1 MVGKITLTV
10 TDSGPSEKTLTGEI
24 PVELF
29 MSYWGSAV
37 KELGE
42 DAHIEG
48 FRSGHIPEKV
58 LVQNVGE
65 SAVLYEMAER
75 TLAAEYPG
83 MLAEQNIDA
92 IGRPEITITKLAKD
106 NPLGFAIKTAVTP
119 EVKLPDYHRIAEQE
133 FAQEAEPVTVS
144 NQEVESVLNELRE
157 ARRND
162 GMELPASAAADDEFA
177 HSVGKFASLDELKTK
192 IQENLQEEK
201 EVKTR
206 DKRRMRALE
215 AILAQT
221 PITVPRALVA
231 AETEKMLAELRANI
245 EHMGLK
251 FPDYLAHIKKTED
264 ELRAV
269 WQADAER
276 RVSLGLILAKIAE
289 MEKLAPNEEEIS
301 HEVAHLLEHYPDA
314 DPSRLHT
321 HVAGQLTNELVLKFL
336 ENQK

>member
-92 IGRPEITITKLAKD
+92 IGRPEITITKLAND
-106 NPLGFAIKTAVTP
+106 NPLGFAIKTANAGGEAP
-119 EVKLPDYHRIAEQE
+119 RLPQ
-133 FAQEAEPVTVS
+133 
-144 NQEVESVLNELRE
+144 N
-157 ARRND
+157 
-162 GMELPASAAADDEFA
+162 
-177 HSVGKFASLDELKTK
+177 
-192 IQENLQEEK
+192 
-201 EVKTR
+201 
-206 DKRRMRALE
+206 
-215 AILAQT
+215 
-221 PITVPRALVA
+221 
-231 AETEKMLAELRANI
+231 
-245 EHMGLK
+245 
-251 FPDYLAHIKKTED
+251 
-264 ELRAV
+264 
-269 WQADAER
+269 
-276 RVSLGLILAKIAE
+276 
-289 MEKLAPNEEEIS
+289 
-301 HEVAHLLEHYPDA
+301 
-314 DPSRLHT
+314 
-321 HVAGQLTNELVLKFL
+321 
-336 ENQK
+336 

>member
-1 MVGKITLTV
+1 MIGNIILTV

-144 NQEVESVLNELRE
+144 NQEVESVLNKLRE
-157 ARRND
+157 ARKSS
-162 GMELPASAAADDEFA
+162 GTELPALTDEFA

-192 IQENLQEEK
+192 IQENLHAEK
-201 EVKTR
+201 EIQAR

-221 PITVPRALVA
+221 PITVPRVLVA

-264 ELRAV
+264 ELRAA

-289 MEKLAPNEEEIS
+289 VEKLAPNEEEIS
-301 HEVAHLLEHYPDA
+301 HEVAHLLEHYTDA

-321 HVAGQLTNELVLKFL
+321 HVTGQLTNEMVLQFL
-336 ENQK
+336 EN

>member
-1 MVGKITLTV
+1 M
-10 TDSGPSEKTLTGEI
+10 EGETSSKGALI
-24 PVELF
+24 GAIIVILLLVAGGIYVAVMKPVEEPVPAPTATTTTATTTAT
-29 MSYWGSAV
+29 SSN
-37 KELGE
+37 ELNAI

-157 ARRND
+157 ARRSD

-177 HSVGKFASLDELKTK
+177 HSVGKFDSLDELKTK

-245 EHMGLK
+245 EH
-251 FPDYLAHIKKTED
+251 
-264 ELRAV
+264 
-269 WQADAER
+269 
-276 RVSLGLILAKIAE
+276 
-289 MEKLAPNEEEIS
+289 
-301 HEVAHLLEHYPDA
+301 
-314 DPSRLHT
+314 
-321 HVAGQLTNELVLKFL
+321 
-336 ENQK
+336 